1 MVQTMTI
8 LNCETPA
15 DIVKVALNNLMHFRD
30 IPAASLKQPVELLK
44 EVMIF
49 LRYLDVRWEKVPY
62 DVLLQ

>member
-15 DIVKVALNNLMHFRD
+15 DIVKVAMNNLMKFRD

-62 DVLLQ
+62 DVLL